1 MGSST
6 TPMPDTLQ
14 RNRGVPAQAKSPL
27 ALRLT
32 HDRESVQSDD
42 GLGVAVLVPRRG
54 VTGTACSL

>member
-42 GLGVAVLVPRRG
+42 G
-54 VTGTACSL
+54 